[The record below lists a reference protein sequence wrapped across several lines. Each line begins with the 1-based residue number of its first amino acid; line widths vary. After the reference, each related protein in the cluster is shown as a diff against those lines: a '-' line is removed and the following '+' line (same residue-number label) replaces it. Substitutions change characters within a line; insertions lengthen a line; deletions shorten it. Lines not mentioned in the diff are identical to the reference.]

1 MVILPFVLLVCCL
14 AVDRL
19 TSKIPPQRRTCIPS
33 PFTTEVPLYGLDEV
47 NYGVLFR
54 LCGNKNSRCAAF
66 GHPVWLRGWYFP
78 IASTYCHLQEIFCPP
93 ETTCLGLSQTNSYV
107 FCCPKAF
114 SCYYNMN
121 EWPMRISE
129 GPTSG
134 GSGCCAIGLR
144 CESDLCFE
152 YVDEMLAVFQPQP
165 LHIHKDTN
173 FNSQGSYNCS
183 ILATI
188 GPVKTSTLSSSLP
201 TSQVEP
207 KCASQK
213 CKPEKINQKD
223 QDLRIRDRRPETQTA
238 WRSKIDEIVLRSQA
252 EEDWDGKNGK
262 RRLLRLGCV
271 VMALVVI
278 PVVMF
283 VF

>member
-1 MVILPFVLLVCCL
+1 MVILPFVWLVCCL

-19 TSKIPPQRRTCIPS
+19 TSKIPPQIRTCVPS
-33 PFTTEVPLYGLDEV
+33 LFTAEMPLHGLDEV
-47 NYGVLFR
+47 NYGVLVR
-54 LCGNKNSRCAAF
+54 ICGNKKSRCAAF

-78 IASTYCHLQEIFCPP
+78 IASTYCHLQEMFCPP
-93 ETTCLGLSQTNSYV
+93 ETTSLGLWQTNSHV

-114 SCYYNMN
+114 SCCYDLN
-121 EWPMRISE
+121 EWPMHISE

-134 GSGCCAIGLR
+134 SRSCCAISLH
-144 CESDLCFE
+144 CESDLVFE
-152 YVDEMLAVFQPQP
+152 HNDEVLAVFQGQP
-165 LHIHKDTN
+165 LHIHKGTS
-173 FNSQGSYNCS
+173 FNSQGFYNCT

-188 GPVKTSTLSSSLP
+188 DPVEMSTLPSNLP
-201 TSQVEP
+201 TDQVEP
-207 KCASQK
+207 TCASQK
-213 CKPEKINQKD
+213 CQPEKITQKD
-223 QDLRIRDRRPETQTA
+223 QDLRIRDGRPETQTA